1 MPEPGSAQR
10 PLRSVARE
18 AWLIYAFTVAVIL
31 WGAYVRATGSGAGC
45 GSHWPLCNGEIIP
58 RSPELETIIEFT
70 HRLTSGLAFL
80 LVGWLT
86 FRVFR
91 CTGRGHPARSAA
103 LSALFFMVTE
113 ALVGA
118 GLVLFG
124 LVGENASLTRAWVM
138 AFHLVNTFL
147 LLAALALTAWWLN
160 RPPSRRTDK
169 WIRPAATGTV
179 VLATLL
185 LVGMSGAVAALGD
198 TLFPAVALAEGFA
211 QDFHP
216 ESHILIRLR
225 VYHPALALLSVL
237 VVLVGLQRLGPAP
250 SPTARH
256 WARLTVV
263 LLVSQI
269 AVGLINLWL
278 LAPVVLQMI
287 HLLAADL
294 LWTAAVLA
302 VAERLWLTEPQTH

>member
-1 MPEPGSAQR
+1 MAETESAGR
-10 PLRSVARE
+10 PSRRLARE
-18 AWLIYAFTVAVIL
+18 AWLVYAVAVAVIL

-58 RSPELETIIEFT
+58 RAPELETLIEFT

-80 LVGWLT
+80 LVCWLT

-91 CTGRGHPARSAA
+91 STERAHRARPAA
-103 LSALFFMVTE
+103 LAALFFMVTE

-124 LVGENASLTRAWVM
+124 LVGDDASLARAWVM

-147 LLAALALTAWWLN
+147 LLAALALTAWWL
-160 RPPSRRTDK
+160 S
-169 WIRPAATGTV
+169 RPAAPVIRPWLRPALIGLV
-179 VLATLL
+179 MLSVLL

-198 TLFPAVALAEGFA
+198 TLFPAVSLAHGLA

-216 ESHILIRLR
+216 ESHFLIRLR
-225 VYHPALALLSVL
+225 IYHPALALLSVPVIL
-237 VVLVGLQRLGPAP
+237 LGLQQLGPT
-250 SPTARH
+250 SSRLARA
-256 WARLTVV
+256 WSRLAVA
-263 LLVSQI
+263 LLAGQI
-269 AVGLINLWL
+269 LIGLVNLWL
-278 LAPVVLQMI
+278 LAPVALQMV

-294 LWTAAVLA
+294 LWTATVLA
-302 VAERLWLTEPQTH
+302 VAEHLWPMQPRIH

>member
-1 MPEPGSAQR
+1 MPEPGSGR
-10 PLRSVARE
+10 GPFRSLARE

-58 RSPELETIIEFT
+58 RSPELETLIEFT

-91 CTGRGHPARSAA
+91 SVGRGHPARPAV
-103 LSALFFMVTE
+103 LTALFFMVTE

-124 LVGENASLTRAWVM
+124 LVGENISLTRAWVM

-160 RPPSRRTDK
+160 RPASRCTDS
-169 WIRPAATGTV
+169 WIRPAVTGTV
-179 VLATLL
+179 VLGTLL

-198 TLFPAVALAEGFA
+198 TLFPAVSLAEGVA
-211 QDFHP
+211 RDFHP

-225 VYHPALALLSVL
+225 IYHPALALASVL
-237 VVLVGLQRLGPAP
+237 VVPVALKWLGPAP
-250 SPTARH
+250 APGVRKWT
-256 WARLTVV
+256 RLT
-263 LLVSQI
+263 LLLLAVQI
-269 AVGLINLWL
+269 LVGLINLWL
-278 LAPVVLQMI
+278 LAPVGLQMI
-287 HLLAADL
+287 HLLVADL

-302 VAERLWLTEPQTH
+302 VAERMWVKELQNL

>member
-1 MPEPGSAQR
+1 MPESGSANR
-10 PLRSVARE
+10 PFPSVARE

-31 WGAYVRATGSGAGC
+31 WGAYVRA
-45 GSHWPLCNGEIIP
+45 
-58 RSPELETIIEFT
+58 PELETIIEFT

-80 LVGWLT
+80 LVCWLT

-91 CTGRGHPARSAA
+91 STGRGHPARPAA

-124 LVGENASLTRAWVM
+124 LVGENTSLTRAWVM

-160 RPPSRRTDK
+160 RPASRRTDS
-169 WIRPAATGTV
+169 WIRPAVTGTV
-179 VLATLL
+179 VLGTLL

-198 TLFPAVALAEGFA
+198 TLFPAVSLAEGVA
-211 QDFHP
+211 RDFHP

-225 VYHPALALLSVL
+225 IYHPALALASVL
-237 VVLVGLQRLGPAP
+237 VVLVGLQRLGPARAP
-250 SPTARH
+250 AARK
-256 WARLTVV
+256 WVRLTVV
-263 LLVSQI
+263 LLVTQI

-302 VAERLWLTEPQTH
+302 VAEQLWVAEPQTR